1 MEQPVLHQKILQRV
15 ISSHWNFQVT
25 CLNTNCN
32 ILVIDQEKYDFQKV
46 QKLVE
51 KPRICQRKETV
62 IRLQSSFRNFQP
74 NVLLLRAVTLQRKD
88 VGCAYS
94 IIVVHI
100 KNIILH
106 RSCTRKYISTAAQ
119 RIKQRMTHIN
129 FRGSTKHKCI
139 YRLSKTVLFSP
150 FYDHDYAFSPSI
162 SGFFSISIKYVLK
175 ETNILLDRLSLKLL

>member
-1 MEQPVLHQKILQRV
+1 MEQPVLHQKILEKV
-15 ISSHWNFQVT
+15 FSSHWNFQVT

-32 ILVIDQEKYDFQKV
+32 ILVIEWEKYDFQKSQV

-51 KPRICQRKETV
+51 KSRICQTKETV
-62 IRLQSSFRNFQP
+62 ISLQWSSRNFQP
-74 NVLLLRAVTLQRKD
+74 NILNLRAVTLQRKV
-88 VGCAYS
+88 VGRACS

-129 FRGSTKHKCI
+129 FRGSIKHKCI
-139 YRLSKTVLFSP
+139 YRLAKTVLFSP

-175 ETNILLDRLSLKLL
+175 ENKHFARQTVA